1 MRLVCAGLLV
11 VLALVAEFATAQ
23 KCDGQPDA
31 PEHAT
36 IRCFKKRN
44 TCRAICEQGYIFS
57 QKNVKQAIYECD
69 GGNWVMK
76 GGEDRCTPECDPP
89 CDNGVCVEPGVC
101 ECDEGFEGDYCDM
114 EVEAED
120 EEYEMDTTDEPT
132 EDPSA
137 YEDENEDEDTYGD
150 EDEDN
155 ADYEEDGEEDGDD
168 YGNDEDS
175 TDAPADEDEEGDGDE
190 DDHSHDHDGDGEED
204 HDHEVHADHGELDDG
219 EDEDADGDDEA
230 HDDDAAD
237 DETDGEDENG
247 DDEDGDD
254 EVGDAAAYG
263 GVSEVVPKVLVGSA
277 ALLIVRA
284 L

>member
-137 YEDENEDEDTYGD
+137 YEDENEDEDTY